1 MFKRLAL
8 MTMAATIL
16 SATPA
21 YAGQWMQDGNGWWW
35 QNDNGSYPA
44 FTWAWCD
51 GNHDGIGENYFFD
64 ENGYMSMDTAAQEIA
79 VNENGA
85 MLYNGAVC
93 TTAMPDG
100 QDFVPGMA
108 IDGRLVYWVY
118 QESDAS
124 IAAGKER
131 ESQKGMV
138 SNNNTGITTYE
149 HIDMKALS
157 YYMIDLINEERE
169 QRGKDSLVINEEL
182 MDDAA
187 LRAEESSI
195 KFSHTRPNGKDYSTA
210 INVDYSKVGENLVYS
225 TFAPNTEMEEIAQQT
240 ISQWLNSEEHKR
252 NMLKSQWDETGL
264 AAYAGEDGCVYFA
277 QIFIQN

>member
-16 SATPA
+16 AATPA

-64 ENGYMSMDTAAQEIA
+64 ENGYMSMDTTAQEIA

-93 TTAMPDG
+93 TAVMPDG

-108 IDGRLVYWVY
+108 IDGKLVYWVY

-131 ESQKGMV
+131 EHQKTEQE
-138 SNNNTGITTYE
+138 SSENIDSYE
-149 HIDMKALS
+149 LAYRIAELV
-157 YYMIDLINEERE
+157 NEERE
-169 QRGKDSLVINEEL
+169 SRGKEALEINEEL
-182 MDDAA
+182 MENAL
-187 LRAEESSI
+187 LRAEEAVEN
-195 KFSHTRPNGKDYSTA
+195 FSHTRLNGDNYDTA
-210 INVDYSKVGENLVYS
+210 VTAEHSSASENL
-225 TFAPNTEMEEIAQQT
+225 QGGG
-240 ISQWLNSEEHKR
+240 ISKSDTLESLAEQIVDGWLNSSGHKK
-252 NMLKSQWDETGL
+252 NMLNSKWEETGVGV
-264 AAYAGEDGCVYFA
+264 YITGGGEYTISYRVI
-277 QIFIQN
+277 QIFIKK

>member
-1 MFKRLAL
+1 MLKKLAL

-93 TTAMPDG
+93 TAAMPDG

-108 IDGRLVYWVY
+108 IDGKLVYWVY

-124 IAAGKER
+124 IAADKER
-131 ESQKGMV
+131 EHKKTEQESFENID
-138 SNNNTGITTYE
+138 SYE
-149 HIDMKALS
+149 LAYRIAELV
-157 YYMIDLINEERE
+157 NEERE
-169 QRGKDSLVINEEL
+169 SRGKEALEINEEL
-182 MDDAA
+182 MENAM
-187 LRAEESSI
+187 LRAGEAVES
-195 KFSHTRPNGKDYSTA
+195 FSHTRPNGENYDTAVTIEYSLA
-210 INVDYSKVGENLVYS
+210 GENLAGTSVHYGSTLESLAEETVDGWLKSSGHKKNLLDSKWEETGVGVYK
-225 TFAPNTEMEEIAQQT
+225 TGGGEYT
-240 ISQWLNSEEHKR
+240 ISYR
-252 NMLKSQWDETGL
+252 
-264 AAYAGEDGCVYFA
+264 VI
-277 QIFIQN
+277 QIFIKK

>member
-1 MFKRLAL
+1 

-64 ENGYMSMDTAAQEIA
+64 ENGYMSMDTTAQEIA

-93 TTAMPDG
+93 TAVMPDG

-108 IDGRLVYWVY
+108 IDGKLVYWVY

-131 ESQKGMV
+131 EHQKTEQE
-138 SNNNTGITTYE
+138 SSENIDSYE
-149 HIDMKALS
+149 LAYRIAELV
-157 YYMIDLINEERE
+157 NEERE
-169 QRGKDSLVINEEL
+169 SRGKEALEINEEL
-182 MDDAA
+182 MENAL
-187 LRAEESSI
+187 LRAEEAVEN
-195 KFSHTRPNGKDYSTA
+195 FSHTRPNGDNYDTA
-210 INVDYSKVGENLVYS
+210 VTAEHSSASENL
-225 TFAPNTEMEEIAQQT
+225 QGGG
-240 ISQWLNSEEHKR
+240 ISKSDTLESLAEQIVDGWLNSSGHKK
-252 NMLKSQWDETGL
+252 NMLNSKWEETGVGV
-264 AAYAGEDGCVYFA
+264 YITGGGEYTISYRVI
-277 QIFIQN
+277 QIFIKK

>member
-16 SATPA
+16 AATPA

-64 ENGYMSMDTAAQEIA
+64 ENGYMSMDTTAQEIA

-93 TTAMPDG
+93 TAVMPDG

-108 IDGRLVYWVY
+108 IDGKLVYWVY

-131 ESQKGMV
+131 EHQKTEQE
-138 SNNNTGITTYE
+138 SSENIDSYE
-149 HIDMKALS
+149 LAYRIAELV
-157 YYMIDLINEERE
+157 NEERE
-169 QRGKDSLVINEEL
+169 SRGKEALEINEEL
-182 MDDAA
+182 MENAL
-187 LRAEESSI
+187 LRAEEAVEN
-195 KFSHTRPNGKDYSTA
+195 FSHTRPNGDNYDTA
-210 INVDYSKVGENLVYS
+210 VTAEHSSASENL
-225 TFAPNTEMEEIAQQT
+225 QGGG
-240 ISQWLNSEEHKR
+240 ISKSDTLESLSEQIVDGWLNSSGHKK
-252 NMLKSQWDETGL
+252 NMLNSKWEETGVGV
-264 AAYAGEDGCVYFA
+264 YITGGGEYTISYRVI
-277 QIFIQN
+277 QIFIKK

>member
-1 MFKRLAL
+1 MGML
-8 MTMAATIL
+8 
-16 SATPA
+16 
-21 YAGQWMQDGNGWWW
+21 WW

-93 TTAMPDG
+93 TAAMPDG

-108 IDGRLVYWVY
+108 IDGKLVYWVY

-131 ESQKGMV
+131 ESQKGW
-138 SNNNTGITTYE
+138 Y
-149 HIDMKALS
+149 
-157 YYMIDLINEERE
+157 
-169 QRGKDSLVINEEL
+169 
-182 MDDAA
+182 
-187 LRAEESSI
+187 
-195 KFSHTRPNGKDYSTA
+195 
-210 INVDYSKVGENLVYS
+210 
-225 TFAPNTEMEEIAQQT
+225 
-240 ISQWLNSEEHKR
+240 
-252 NMLKSQWDETGL
+252 
-264 AAYAGEDGCVYFA
+264 
-277 QIFIQN
+277 QIIIQE

>member
-93 TTAMPDG
+93 TAAMPG
-100 QDFVPGMA
+100 FCS
-108 IDGRLVYWVY
+108 R
-118 QESDAS
+118 
-124 IAAGKER
+124 
-131 ESQKGMV
+131 
-138 SNNNTGITTYE
+138 
-149 HIDMKALS
+149 
-157 YYMIDLINEERE
+157 
-169 QRGKDSLVINEEL
+169 
-182 MDDAA
+182 
-187 LRAEESSI
+187 
-195 KFSHTRPNGKDYSTA
+195 NGY
-210 INVDYSKVGENLVYS
+210 
-225 TFAPNTEMEEIAQQT
+225 
-240 ISQWLNSEEHKR
+240 
-252 NMLKSQWDETGL
+252 
-264 AAYAGEDGCVYFA
+264 
-277 QIFIQN
+277 